1 MVINNLAS
9 NGDKPAPEG
18 GRGFTGVHVG
28 VIGVAATARS
38 TRRYP
43 PRSSWLAMQDYV
55 ALLSDR
61 TPMHAVALPLWRGD
75 VGTVASAITGHRTR
89 LSAAFVVGLG
99 ASESAAVQRRVAE
112 AAGPLVI
119 AEIDVVTAAQ
129 AAAVMAMLRSRGV
142 QRQRA
147 RVAMAGA
154 ESAPLLGPILIAC
167 GIGELTSWHPRDAQ
181 HYPLNR
187 LMEHN
192 DIVICP
198 KAAAPMLVAWDRAVT
213 IPHDPFDFGALVLPG
228 LLGALCGHGV
238 TALDVLHLAA
248 AAHAV
253 ALVTPTLRVL
263 PELNDPRLV
272 SAIAHHVSQT
282 LTDQHR

>member
-1 MVINNLAS
+1 
-9 NGDKPAPEG
+9 
-18 GRGFTGVHVG
+18 
-28 VIGVAATARS
+28 
-38 TRRYP
+38 
-43 PRSSWLAMQDYV
+43 
-55 ALLSDR
+55 
-61 TPMHAVALPLWRGD
+61 
-75 VGTVASAITGHRTR
+75 
-89 LSAAFVVGLG
+89 
-99 ASESAAVQRRVAE
+99 
-112 AAGPLVI
+112 
-119 AEIDVVTAAQ
+119 
-129 AAAVMAMLRSRGV
+129 
-142 QRQRA
+142 
-147 RVAMAGA
+147 MAGV

-198 KAAAPMLVAWDRAVT
+198 KAAAPMLVAWDRPVT

-238 TALDVLHLAA
+238 AELDVLHLAA

-253 ALVTPTLRVL
+253 ALVTPSLHVL

>member
-1 MVINNLAS
+1 M
-9 NGDKPAPEG
+9 
-18 GRGFTGVHVG
+18 
-28 VIGVAATARS
+28 
-38 TRRYP
+38 
-43 PRSSWLAMQDYV
+43 
-55 ALLSDR
+55 
-61 TPMHAVALPLWRGD
+61 
-75 VGTVASAITGHRTR
+75 GTVASAITGHRTR

-181 HYPLNR
+181 DYPLNR

-198 KAAAPMLVAWDRAVT
+198 KAAAPMLVAWDRTLT

-263 PELNDPRLV
+263 PELNDPGWSAPSPTTYRRPSPTNTDNTQGDSHDNHRARARQRPNDELRGHRLG
-272 SAIAHHVSQT
+272 
-282 LTDQHR
+282 